1 MKRVLITGGSGFI
14 GKRLVRELLD
24 RGDLVTVLSRS
35 PEKTRR
41 ELPIAVRVAAW
52 TPGKTGPWCEE
63 VDGVD
68 AVVHLA
74 GELVAQRWSDKKRA
88 EIEKSRVDS
97 TRVLVEAMGAAKHKP
112 SVFVCAS
119 ATGYYGPRGGDEV
132 LDEDA
137 EPGKDFLAGLVQRWE
152 EAAEGAT
159 AHGIRALQLR
169 IGVVFGPGGGALE
182 QLARPFKLFVGG
194 PIGDGKQVISWVH
207 RDDVVGMI
215 LFGIDNDAAKG
226 PINAVSP
233 YAATNRQVAD
243 ALGVVLGRPS
253 FMPTPAAVVGLVL
266 GEAASIVTT
275 GQRVFPKKA
284 AELGYEFRHA
294 RLVPALESILG
305 E

>member
-1 MKRVLITGGSGFI
+1 MSVVDDLLRVSETERATITHMPRI
-14 GKRLVRELLD
+14 G
-24 RGDLVTVLSRS
+24 
-35 PEKTRR
+35 TRR
-41 ELPIAVRVAAW
+41 YVASRH
-52 TPGKTGPWCEE
+52 GLRHRGI
-63 VDGVD
+63 D
-68 AVVHLA
+68 A
-74 GELVAQRWSDKKRA
+74 D
-88 EIEKSRVDS
+88 
-97 TRVLVEAMGAAKHKP
+97 
-112 SVFVCAS
+112 
-119 ATGYYGPRGGDEV
+119 
-132 LDEDA
+132 
-137 EPGKDFLAGLVQRWE
+137 
-152 EAAEGAT
+152 AAEGAT
-159 AHGIRALQLR
+159 AHGIRAVELR

-182 QLARPFKLFVGG
+182 QLARPFKLFAGG
-194 PIGDGKQVISWVH
+194 PIGDGKQVMSWVH

-233 YAATNRQVAD
+233 YAATNREVAD

-253 FMPTPAAVVGLVL
+253 FFPTPAAVVGLML